1 MSSELFKKYYSR
13 LAKEGLL
20 KSILCGLIIGF
31 LALTISSAIF
41 LLMGWKSFW
50 VCFIV
55 FAFVA
60 ASTSVAFYKL
70 KFQPTTKAIARRVDE
85 LGLEERII
93 TMTELEGDESYIA
106 MRQREDALQAL
117 NTVHAGL
124 VKIVVSAPLIIAV
137 AFSALAGIGMTTVTA
152 LATAGVIP
160 SGAEIINPEEG
171 EPETKF
177 FEVVYEV
184 QEGNGMIEGEIFQV
198 VEEGF
203 STTGVLAVAD
213 DEWVFVSWSDGLENP
228 YREEYEVRENLTIY
242 AVFQP
247 LEEGQSGSGMPGG
260 EGDEGEGGEGDQ
272 PADQPGE
279 GNGDGDGDGEP
290 TDQKS
295 EGGSGKYEEV
305 NQVLDGKTYYG
316 DKYDEAYDEAMEEV
330 NSGEYDNAEK
340 DMTGGYLDG
349 IETGRSDKQ
358 N

>member
-20 KSILCGLIIGF
+20 KSILCGLTVGF
-31 LALTISSAIF
+31 LALTLSAAVF
-41 LLMGWKSFW
+41 WFMGWKAFW
-50 VCFIV
+50 VCLIIFGIV
-55 FAFVA
+55 SA
-60 ASTSVAFYKL
+60 AASVAFYKW

-106 MRQREDALQAL
+106 MRQREDALKAL

-137 AFSALAGIGMTTVTA
+137 AFSAIVGIGMTTVSA
-152 LATAGVIP
+152 LASAGVLP
-160 SGAEIINPEEG
+160 SGQEIVNPPEE
-171 EPETKF
+171 EPEVKF

-213 DEWVFVSWSDGLENP
+213 DEWVFVAWSDGSDSP
-228 YREEYEVRENLTIY
+228 YREDFDVRENLTIY

-247 LEEGQSGSGMPGG
+247 LEEGQDGSGAPGEGEG
-260 EGDEGEGGEGDQ
+260 EGDGDQ
-272 PADQPGE
+272 AADQPGE
-279 GNGDGDGDGEP
+279 GEGDGDGDGEP
-290 TDQKS
+290 TDSKS
-295 EGGSGKYEEV
+295 QSGSGKYEEV
-305 NQVLDGKTYYG
+305 NQVYNGQTYYG
-316 DKYDEAYDEAMEEV
+316 DEYDEAYEDAIEEM
-330 NSGEYDNAEK
+330 NGGEYSDSEK
-340 DMTGGYLDG
+340 DMASGYLDG
-349 IETGRSDKQ
+349 IETGKSDGG

>member
-1 MSSELFKKYYSR
+1 M
-13 LAKEGLL
+13 
-20 KSILCGLIIGF
+20 
-31 LALTISSAIF
+31 
-41 LLMGWKSFW
+41 
-50 VCFIV
+50 
-55 FAFVA
+55 
-60 ASTSVAFYKL
+60 
-70 KFQPTTKAIARRVDE
+70 
-85 LGLEERII
+85 
-93 TMTELEGDESYIA
+93 
-106 MRQREDALQAL
+106 
-117 NTVHAGL
+117 
-124 VKIVVSAPLIIAV
+124 
-137 AFSALAGIGMTTVTA
+137 
-152 LATAGVIP
+152 
-160 SGAEIINPEEG
+160 
-171 EPETKF
+171 
-177 FEVVYEV
+177 
-184 QEGNGMIEGEIFQV
+184 
-198 VEEGF
+198 
-203 STTGVLAVAD
+203 
-213 DEWVFVSWSDGLENP
+213 ENP